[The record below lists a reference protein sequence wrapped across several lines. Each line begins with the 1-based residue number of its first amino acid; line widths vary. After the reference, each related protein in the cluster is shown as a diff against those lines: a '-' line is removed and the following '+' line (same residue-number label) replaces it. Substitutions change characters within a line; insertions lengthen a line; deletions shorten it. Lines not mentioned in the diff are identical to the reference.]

1 MSEIDNAILF
11 SQLNH
16 EEKGWRD
23 TAAQAMRD
31 VAYYQQLL
39 DQTGQHL
46 VPEIFKCDDGTTS
59 KDVLRAKVPEV
70 VEARMK
76 EWRAMRDILLRIHSA
91 RIGMNEAAIIEQLKM
106 IDNYF
111 REPNHN

>member
-1 MSEIDNAILF
+1 MSEIDNTILF
-11 SQLNH
+11 SQLNY
-16 EEKGWRD
+16 EEKMWHD

-31 VAYYQQLL
+31 VSYYQELL

-46 VPEIFKCDDGTTS
+46 VPEIFKRDDGTVS

-70 VEARMK
+70 VAARMT
-76 EWRAMRDILLRIHSA
+76 EWRDMRDILLRIHSA
-91 RIGMNEAAIIEQLKM
+91 RIGMNEAAIIEQLKV